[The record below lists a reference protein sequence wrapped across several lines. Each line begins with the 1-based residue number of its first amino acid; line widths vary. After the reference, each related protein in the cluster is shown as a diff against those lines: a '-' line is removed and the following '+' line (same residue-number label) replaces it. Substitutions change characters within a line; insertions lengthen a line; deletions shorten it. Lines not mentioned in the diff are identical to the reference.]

1 MTATKKGKQN
11 KENVLNKLSERF
23 GKTKLG
29 GFVVRHKALAGM
41 MYFIG
46 WYLSGILSQA
56 LYKSNLLMREPD
68 KAKNYEISFGL
79 RNLVQW
85 VTNFPLGLITLILFV
100 ALISWVIVCFI
111 APRMRVEVGTKEK
124 ERNVIK
130 SDNDTYGT
138 SALGTTEEFEDVT
151 QIGKIED
158 CKGIILGQD
167 KESND
172 VITLPTAEDMNYKI
186 KKNNW
191 TWDDI
196 NNNTRNRNIL
206 VIGAPGTMKT
216 RSVIE
221 TSILQAV
228 RRGESIFMTD
238 PKGEG
243 YEKNKSMLESHGYTV
258 RAFNLKDFENSD
270 SWNMLTSLDEKDDSK
285 AKVFAETVVMNA
297 GGDSGDSYWNDN
309 AMNFLKACLL
319 LHNTDSFGLLYDFVT
334 GTNLPDFET
343 AFANSPDRVAALRA
357 FKAFNQCSEQ
367 VKGQIINGL
376 GIMIDVFQ
384 QDNVRNMT
392 DSDEIDLTLP
402 AREKCAYFVI
412 TSDQHSTYNFLA
424 MLFWVMSFINL
435 IEYIDKHKDE
445 NGEPTTL
452 PINMLF
458 DEFSNIGI
466 IPDFTK
472 KISTV
477 RSRNVYLTLIIQ
489 NLAQLQNRYPNGA
502 WEEIASCCDTTIF
515 LGANDLTTAEYIS
528 ERTGIMTTSV
538 KTENNIYERD
548 KIALDRDA
556 TSREVT
562 SDGQRMVMTTDEVLR
577 MKNTDSLLL
586 IRGMN
591 PLLCRKYDYTKHP
604 MSKELKKIRIE
615 DYIPQWRQRKIN
627 FEKEREEE
635 EKRIA
640 EEEAA
645 EREKRIEKA
654 IERQQETNK
663 PTNEKPNDKP
673 TKKAE
678 ETTNQES
685 DSNFGMNLNDML
697 LNFDMPAESSNI
709 SEEIEEDNEE

>member
-1 MTATKKGKQN
+1 M
-11 KENVLNKLSERF
+11 SEKF

-29 GFVVRHKALAGM
+29 GFVIRHKLLAGM

-46 WYLSGILSQA
+46 WYLSGVLSQA
-56 LYKSNLLMREPD
+56 LYKSHLLMRAPD
-68 KAKNYEISFGL
+68 KAENYEVSFGL
-79 RNLVQW
+79 RSLVQW
-85 VTNFPLGLITLILFV
+85 CTNFPTGLITLIVFMAV
-100 ALISWVIVCFI
+100 ISWVIIRFI

-138 SALGTTEEFEDVT
+138 AALGTTEEFEDVA

-167 KESND
+167 KESNE

-216 RSVIE
+216 RSVIQ

-258 RAFNLKDFENSD
+258 RAFNLKDFKNSD
-270 SWNMLTSLDEKDDSK
+270 SWNMLASLDDNDDGN
-285 AKVFAETVVMNA
+285 AKIFAETVIANA
-297 GGDSGDSYWNDN
+297 GGDSNSKDSYWNDN

-319 LHNTDSFGLLYDFVT
+319 LHNTDSFGTLYDFIT

-343 AFANSPDRVAALRA
+343 AFANSPDRVSALRA

-384 QDNVRNMT
+384 QDNVRNIT

-412 TSDQHSTYNFLA
+412 TSDQHSTYDFLA
-424 MLFWVMSFINL
+424 MLFWVMSFIKL

-445 NGEPTTL
+445 NGNPTTL

-466 IPDFTK
+466 IPDFKK

-477 RSRNVYLTLIIQ
+477 RSRHVYLTLIIQ
-489 NLAQLQNRYPNGA
+489 TLPQLQNRYPNGV
-502 WEEIASCCDTTIF
+502 WEEIAACCDITIF
-515 LGANDLTTAEYIS
+515 LGTNDLTTAEYIS
-528 ERTGIMTTSV
+528 KRTGIMTTSV
-538 KTENNIYERD
+538 KTENNMYERD

-562 SDGQRMVMTTDEVLR
+562 SDGQRMVMTTDEVQR

-627 FEKEREEE
+627 FEKEREKE

-640 EEEAA
+640 EEQAA

-654 IERQQETNK
+654 LERQQESTAQADNK
-663 PTNEKPNDKP
+663 TKET
-673 TKKAE
+673 TKK
-678 ETTNQES
+678 TTEQKS
-685 DSNFGMNLNDML
+685 DSSVGMSMNDML
-697 LNFDMPAESSNI
+697 LNFAMPADSSNVN
-709 SEEIEEDNEE
+709 EELEEDNEE

>member
-1 MTATKKGKQN
+1 MTATKKEKQN
-11 KENVLNKLSERF
+11 KENYLDKMSEKF
-23 GKTKLG
+23 EKTKLG
-29 GFVVRHKALAGM
+29 GFVIRHKLLAGM

-46 WYLSGILSQA
+46 WYLSGVLSQA
-56 LYKSNLLMREPD
+56 LYKSHLLMRAPD
-68 KAKNYEISFGL
+68 KAENYEVSFGL
-79 RNLVQW
+79 RSLVQW
-85 VTNFPLGLITLILFV
+85 CTNFPTGLITLIVFMAV
-100 ALISWVIVCFI
+100 ISWVIIRFI

-138 SALGTTEEFEDVT
+138 SALGTTEEFENVA

-206 VIGAPGTMKT
+206 VIGTPGTMKT
-216 RSVIE
+216 RSVIQ

-258 RAFNLKDFENSD
+258 RAFNLKDFDNGD
-270 SWNMLTSLDEKDDSK
+270 SWNMLTSLDDKDDGN

-297 GGDSGDSYWNDN
+297 GGGNGEDSYWNDN

-319 LHNTDSFGLLYDFVT
+319 LHNTDSFGTLYDFVT

-343 AFANSPDRVAALRA
+343 AFANSPDRVSALRA

-384 QDNVRNMT
+384 QDNVRNIT

-445 NGEPTTL
+445 NGDPTTL

-538 KTENNIYERD
+538 KTENNMYERD
-548 KIALDRDA
+548 RIALDRDA

-615 DYIPQWRQRKIN
+615 DYIPRWRQRKIN
-627 FEKEREEE
+627 FEKEREKE

-640 EEEAA
+640 EEQAA

-654 IERQQETNK
+654 LERQQESTAQADNK
-663 PTNEKPNDKP
+663 TKET
-673 TKKAE
+673 TKK
-678 ETTNQES
+678 TTKQKS
-685 DSNFGMNLNDML
+685 DSSVGMSMNDML
-697 LNFDMPAESSNI
+697 LNFAMPADSSNVN
-709 SEEIEEDNEE
+709 EELEEDNEE

>member
-1 MTATKKGKQN
+1 MA
-11 KENVLNKLSERF
+11 V
-23 GKTKLG
+23 
-29 GFVVRHKALAGM
+29 
-41 MYFIG
+41 
-46 WYLSGILSQA
+46 
-56 LYKSNLLMREPD
+56 
-68 KAKNYEISFGL
+68 
-79 RNLVQW
+79 
-85 VTNFPLGLITLILFV
+85 
-100 ALISWVIVCFI
+100 ISWVIIRFI

-138 SALGTTEEFEDVT
+138 AALGTTEEFEDVA

-186 KKNNW
+186 KTNNW

-216 RSVIE
+216 RSVIQ

-243 YEKNKSMLESHGYTV
+243 YEKNKSMLESHDYTV
-258 RAFNLKDFENSD
+258 RAFNLKDFKNSD
-270 SWNMLTSLDEKDDSK
+270 SWNMIASLDDNDDGN
-285 AKVFAETVVMNA
+285 AKIFAETVIANA
-297 GGDSGDSYWNDN
+297 GGDSNSKDSYWNNN

-319 LHNTDSFGLLYDFVT
+319 LHNTDSFGVLYDFVT

-343 AFANSPDRVAALRA
+343 AFANSPDRVSALRA

-384 QDNVRNMT
+384 QDNVRNIT

-412 TSDQHSTYNFLA
+412 TSDQHSTYDFLA
-424 MLFWVMSFINL
+424 MLFWVMSFIKL

-445 NGEPTTL
+445 NGDPTTL

-466 IPDFTK
+466 IPDFKK

-477 RSRNVYLTLIIQ
+477 RSRHVYLTLIIQ
-489 NLAQLQNRYPNGA
+489 TLPQLQNRYPNGV
-502 WEEIASCCDTTIF
+502 WEEIAACCDITIF
-515 LGANDLTTAEYIS
+515 LGTNDLTTAEYIS
-528 ERTGIMTTSV
+528 KRTGIMTTNV
-538 KTENNIYERD
+538 KTENNMYERD

-615 DYIPQWRQRKIN
+615 DYIPRWRQRKIN
-627 FEKEREEE
+627 FEKEREKE

-640 EEEAA
+640 KEQAA

-654 IERQQETNK
+654 LERQQESTAQADNK
-663 PTNEKPNDKP
+663 TKET
-673 TKKAE
+673 TKK
-678 ETTNQES
+678 TTEQKS
-685 DSNFGMNLNDML
+685 DSSVGMSMNDML
-697 LNFDMPAESSNI
+697 LNFAMPADSSNVN
-709 SEEIEEDNEE
+709 EELEEDNEE

>member
-1 MTATKKGKQN
+1 MTATKKEKLN
-11 KENVLNKLSERF
+11 KENHLDKMSKKFE
-23 GKTKLG
+23 KTKLG
-29 GFVVRHKALAGM
+29 GFVIRHKLLAGM

-46 WYLSGILSQA
+46 WYLSGVLSQA
-56 LYKSNLLMREPD
+56 LYKSHLLMRAPD
-68 KAKNYEISFGL
+68 KAENYEVSFGL
-79 RNLVQW
+79 RSLVQW
-85 VTNFPLGLITLILFV
+85 CTNFPTGLITLIVFMAV
-100 ALISWVIVCFI
+100 ISWVIIRFI

-138 SALGTTEEFEDVT
+138 SALGTTEEFKDVA

-216 RSVIE
+216 RSVIQ

-243 YEKNKSMLESHGYTV
+243 YEKNKSMLESHDYTV
-258 RAFNLKDFENSD
+258 RAFNLKDFENGD
-270 SWNMLTSLDEKDDSK
+270 SWNMLASLDDNDDGN
-285 AKVFAETVVMNA
+285 AKIFAETVIANA
-297 GGDSGDSYWNDN
+297 GGDSNSKDSYWNNN

-319 LHNTDSFGLLYDFVT
+319 LHNTDSFGVLYDFVT

-343 AFANSPDRVAALRA
+343 AFANSPDRVSALRA

-384 QDNVRNMT
+384 QDNVRNIT

-412 TSDQHSTYNFLA
+412 TSDQHSTYDFLA
-424 MLFWVMSFINL
+424 MLFWVMSFIKL

-445 NGEPTTL
+445 NGNPTTL

-466 IPDFTK
+466 IPDFKK

-477 RSRNVYLTLIIQ
+477 RSRHVYLTLIIQ
-489 NLAQLQNRYPNGA
+489 TLPQLQNRYPNGV
-502 WEEIASCCDTTIF
+502 WEEIAACCDITIF
-515 LGANDLTTAEYIS
+515 LGTNDLTTAEYIS
-528 ERTGIMTTSV
+528 KRTGIMTTSV
-538 KTENNIYERD
+538 KTENNMYERD
-548 KIALDRDA
+548 RIALDRDA

-615 DYIPQWRQRKIN
+615 DYIPRWRQRKIN
-627 FEKEREEE
+627 FEKEREKE

-640 EEEAA
+640 EEQAA

-654 IERQQETNK
+654 LERQQESTAQANNK
-663 PTNEKPNDKP
+663 TKET
-673 TKKAE
+673 TKK
-678 ETTNQES
+678 TTEQKS
-685 DSNFGMNLNDML
+685 DSSVGMSMNDML
-697 LNFDMPAESSNI
+697 LNFAMPADSSNVN
-709 SEEIEEDNEE
+709 EELEEDNEE

>member
-1 MTATKKGKQN
+1 M
-11 KENVLNKLSERF
+11 SEKF

-29 GFVVRHKALAGM
+29 GFVVRHKLLAGM

-46 WYLSGILSQA
+46 WYLSGVLSQA
-56 LYKSNLLMREPD
+56 LYKSHLLMRAPD
-68 KAKNYEISFGL
+68 KAENYEVSFGL
-79 RNLVQW
+79 RSLVQW
-85 VTNFPLGLITLILFV
+85 CTNFPTGLITLIIFM
-100 ALISWVIVCFI
+100 AIISWLIIRFI
-111 APRMRVEVGTKEK
+111 APRMRVDVGTKEK

-151 QIGKIED
+151 QIGKIEN

-216 RSVIE
+216 RSVIQ

-258 RAFNLKDFENSD
+258 RAFNLKDFENGD
-270 SWNMLTSLDEKDDSK
+270 SWNMLTSLDDKDDGN

-297 GGDSGDSYWNDN
+297 GGGNGEDSYWNDN

-319 LHNTDSFGLLYDFVT
+319 LHNTDSFGALYDFVT

-343 AFANSPDRVAALRA
+343 AFANSPDRVSALRA

-384 QDNVRNMT
+384 QDNVRNIT

-445 NGEPTTL
+445 NGDPTTL

-472 KISTV
+472 RISTV

-538 KTENNIYERD
+538 KTENNMYERD
-548 KIALDRDA
+548 RIALDRDA

-640 EEEAA
+640 EEQAA

-654 IERQQETNK
+654 LERQQEASVQVDNK
-663 PTNEKPNDKP
+663 PK
-673 TKKAE
+673 
-678 ETTNQES
+678 ETTEKATEQKS
-685 DSNFGMNLNDML
+685 DSSVGMNLNDML
-697 LNFDMPAESSNI
+697 LNFDMPADSSNVN
-709 SEEIEEDNEE
+709 EELEEDNEE

>member
-1 MTATKKGKQN
+1 MTATKKEKQN
-11 KENVLNKLSERF
+11 KENHLDKMSEKF

-29 GFVVRHKALAGM
+29 GFVIRHKLLAGM

-46 WYLSGILSQA
+46 WYLSGVLSQA
-56 LYKSNLLMREPD
+56 LYKSHLLMRAPD
-68 KAKNYEISFGL
+68 KAENYEVSFGL
-79 RNLVQW
+79 RSLVQW
-85 VTNFPLGLITLILFV
+85 CTNFPTGLITLIVFMAV
-100 ALISWVIVCFI
+100 ISWVIIRFI

-138 SALGTTEEFEDVT
+138 AALGTTEEFEDVA

-167 KESND
+167 KESNE

-216 RSVIE
+216 RSVIQ

-258 RAFNLKDFENSD
+258 RAFNLKDFKNSD
-270 SWNMLTSLDEKDDSK
+270 SWNMLASLDDNDDGN
-285 AKVFAETVVMNA
+285 AKIFAETVIANA
-297 GGDSGDSYWNDN
+297 GGDSNSKDSYWNDN

-319 LHNTDSFGLLYDFVT
+319 LHNTDSFGTLYDFIT

-343 AFANSPDRVAALRA
+343 AFANSPDRVSALRA

-384 QDNVRNMT
+384 QDNVRNIT

-412 TSDQHSTYNFLA
+412 TSDQHSTYDFLA
-424 MLFWVMSFINL
+424 MLFWVMSFIKL

-445 NGEPTTL
+445 NGNPTTL

-466 IPDFTK
+466 IPDFKK

-477 RSRNVYLTLIIQ
+477 RSRHVYLTLIIQ
-489 NLAQLQNRYPNGA
+489 TLPQLQNRYPNGV
-502 WEEIASCCDTTIF
+502 WEEIAACCDITIF
-515 LGANDLTTAEYIS
+515 LGTNDLTTAEYIS
-528 ERTGIMTTSV
+528 KRTGIMTTSV
-538 KTENNIYERD
+538 KTENNMYERD

-562 SDGQRMVMTTDEVLR
+562 SDGQRMVMTTDEVQR

-627 FEKEREEE
+627 FEKEREKE

-640 EEEAA
+640 EEQAA

-654 IERQQETNK
+654 LERQQESTAQADNK
-663 PTNEKPNDKP
+663 TKET
-673 TKKAE
+673 TKK
-678 ETTNQES
+678 TTEQKS
-685 DSNFGMNLNDML
+685 DSSVGMSMNDML
-697 LNFDMPAESSNI
+697 LNFAMPADSSNVN
-709 SEEIEEDNEE
+709 EELEEDNEE

>member
-1 MTATKKGKQN
+1 MTATKKEKQN
-11 KENVLNKLSERF
+11 KENHLDKMSEKF

-29 GFVVRHKALAGM
+29 GFVIRHKLLAGM

-46 WYLSGILSQA
+46 WYLSGVLSQA
-56 LYKSNLLMREPD
+56 LYKSHLLMRAPD
-68 KAKNYEISFGL
+68 KAENYEVSFGL
-79 RNLVQW
+79 RSLVQW
-85 VTNFPLGLITLILFV
+85 CTNFPTGLITLIVFMAV
-100 ALISWVIVCFI
+100 ISWVIIRFI

-138 SALGTTEEFEDVT
+138 SALGTTEEFEDVA

-172 VITLPTAEDMNYKI
+172 VITLPTTEDMNYKI

-216 RSVIE
+216 RSVIQ

-243 YEKNKSMLESHGYTV
+243 YEKNKSMLESHDYTV
-258 RAFNLKDFENSD
+258 RAFNLKDFENGD
-270 SWNMLTSLDEKDDSK
+270 SWNMLTSLDDKDDGN

-297 GGDSGDSYWNDN
+297 GGGNGEDSYWNDN

-319 LHNTDSFGLLYDFVT
+319 LHNTDSFGALYDFVT

-343 AFANSPDRVAALRA
+343 AFANSPDRVSALRA

-384 QDNVRNMT
+384 QDNVRNIT

-445 NGEPTTL
+445 NGDPTTL

-472 KISTV
+472 RISTV

-538 KTENNIYERD
+538 KTENNMYERD

-615 DYIPQWRQRKIN
+615 DYIPRWRQRKIN
-627 FEKEREEE
+627 FEKEREKE

-640 EEEAA
+640 EEQAA

-654 IERQQETNK
+654 LERQQESTAQADNK
-663 PTNEKPNDKP
+663 TKET
-673 TKKAE
+673 TKK
-678 ETTNQES
+678 TTEQKS
-685 DSNFGMNLNDML
+685 DSSVGMSMNDML
-697 LNFDMPAESSNI
+697 LNFAMPADSSNVN
-709 SEEIEEDNEE
+709 EELEEDNEE

>member
-1 MTATKKGKQN
+1 MTATKKEKQN
-11 KENVLNKLSERF
+11 KENHLDKMSEKF

-29 GFVVRHKALAGM
+29 GFVVRHKLLAGM

-46 WYLSGILSQA
+46 WYLSGVLSQA
-56 LYKSNLLMREPD
+56 LYKSHLLMRAPD
-68 KAKNYEISFGL
+68 KAENYEVSFGL
-79 RNLVQW
+79 RSLVQW
-85 VTNFPLGLITLILFV
+85 CTNFPTGLITLIVFMAV
-100 ALISWVIVCFI
+100 ISWVIIRFI

-138 SALGTTEEFEDVT
+138 SALGTTEEFENVA

-216 RSVIE
+216 RSVIQ

-243 YEKNKSMLESHGYTV
+243 YEKNKSMLESHDYTV
-258 RAFNLKDFENSD
+258 RAFNLKDFENGD
-270 SWNMLTSLDEKDDSK
+270 SWNMLTSLDDKDDGN

-297 GGDSGDSYWNDN
+297 GGGNGEDSYWNDN

-319 LHNTDSFGLLYDFVT
+319 LHNTDSFGALYDFVT

-343 AFANSPDRVAALRA
+343 AFANSPDRVSALRA

-384 QDNVRNMT
+384 QDNVRNIT

-445 NGEPTTL
+445 NGDPTTL

-472 KISTV
+472 RISTV

-538 KTENNIYERD
+538 KTENNMYERD
-548 KIALDRDA
+548 RIALDRDA

-615 DYIPQWRQRKIN
+615 DYIPRWRQRKIN
-627 FEKEREEE
+627 FEKERKEE

-640 EEEAA
+640 EEQAA

-654 IERQQETNK
+654 LERQQESTAQADNK
-663 PTNEKPNDKP
+663 TKET
-673 TKKAE
+673 TKK
-678 ETTNQES
+678 TTEQKS
-685 DSNFGMNLNDML
+685 DSSVGMSMNDML
-697 LNFDMPAESSNI
+697 LNFAMPADSSNVN
-709 SEEIEEDNEE
+709 EELEEDNEE

>member
-1 MTATKKGKQN
+1 MTATKKEKQN
-11 KENVLNKLSERF
+11 KENHLDKMSEKF

-29 GFVVRHKALAGM
+29 GFVIRHKLLAGM

-46 WYLSGILSQA
+46 WYLSGVLSQA
-56 LYKSNLLMREPD
+56 LYKSHLLMRAPD
-68 KAKNYEISFGL
+68 KAENYEVSFGL
-79 RNLVQW
+79 RSLVQW
-85 VTNFPLGLITLILFV
+85 CTNFPTGLITLIVFMAV
-100 ALISWVIVCFI
+100 ISWVIIRFI

-138 SALGTTEEFEDVT
+138 SALGTTEEFEDVA

-186 KKNNW
+186 RKNNW

-216 RSVIE
+216 RSVIQ

-243 YEKNKSMLESHGYTV
+243 YEKNKSMLESHDYTV
-258 RAFNLKDFENSD
+258 RAFNLKDFENGD
-270 SWNMLTSLDEKDDSK
+270 SWNMLTSLDDKDDGN
-285 AKVFAETVVMNA
+285 AKIFAETVIANA
-297 GGDSGDSYWNDN
+297 GGDSNSKDSYWNDN

-319 LHNTDSFGLLYDFVT
+319 LHNTDSFGALYDFIT

-343 AFANSPDRVAALRA
+343 AFANSPDRVSALRA

-384 QDNVRNMT
+384 QDNVRNIT

-445 NGEPTTL
+445 NGDPTTL

-538 KTENNIYERD
+538 KTENNMYERD
-548 KIALDRDA
+548 RIALDRDA

-615 DYIPQWRQRKIN
+615 DYIPRWRQRKIN

-640 EEEAA
+640 EEQAA

-654 IERQQETNK
+654 LERQQESTAQADNK
-663 PTNEKPNDKP
+663 
-673 TKKAE
+673 TK
-678 ETTNQES
+678 ETAKKTTEQKS
-685 DSNFGMNLNDML
+685 DSSVGMSMNDML
-697 LNFDMPAESSNI
+697 LNFAMPADSSNVN
-709 SEEIEEDNEE
+709 EELEEDNEE

>member
-1 MTATKKGKQN
+1 MTATKKEKLN
-11 KENVLNKLSERF
+11 KENHLDKMSEKF
-23 GKTKLG
+23 EKTKLG
-29 GFVVRHKALAGM
+29 GFVIRHKLLAGM

-46 WYLSGILSQA
+46 WYLSGVLSQA
-56 LYKSNLLMREPD
+56 LYKSHLLMRAPD
-68 KAKNYEISFGL
+68 KAENYEVSFGL
-79 RNLVQW
+79 RSLVQW
-85 VTNFPLGLITLILFV
+85 CTNFPTGLITLIVFMAV
-100 ALISWVIVCFI
+100 ISWVIIRFI

-138 SALGTTEEFEDVT
+138 SALGTTEEFKDVA

-216 RSVIE
+216 RSVIQ

-243 YEKNKSMLESHGYTV
+243 YEKNKSMLESHDYTV
-258 RAFNLKDFENSD
+258 RAFNLKDFENGD
-270 SWNMLTSLDEKDDSK
+270 SWNMLTSLDDKDDGN

-297 GGDSGDSYWNDN
+297 GGGNCEDSYWNDN

-319 LHNTDSFGLLYDFVT
+319 LHNTDSFGTLYDFVT

-343 AFANSPDRVAALRA
+343 AFANSPDRVSALRA

-384 QDNVRNMT
+384 QDNVRNIT

-445 NGEPTTL
+445 NGDPTTL

-538 KTENNIYERD
+538 KTENNMYERD
-548 KIALDRDA
+548 RIALDRDA

-615 DYIPQWRQRKIN
+615 DYIPRWRQRKIN
-627 FEKEREEE
+627 FEKERKEE

-640 EEEAA
+640 EEQAA

-654 IERQQETNK
+654 LERQQESTAQADNK
-663 PTNEKPNDKP
+663 TKET
-673 TKKAE
+673 TKK
-678 ETTNQES
+678 TTEQKS
-685 DSNFGMNLNDML
+685 DSSVGMSMNDML
-697 LNFDMPAESSNI
+697 LNFAMPADSSNVN
-709 SEEIEEDNEE
+709 EELEEDNEE

>member
-1 MTATKKGKQN
+1 MTATKKEKQN
-11 KENVLNKLSERF
+11 KENRLDKMSEKF

-29 GFVVRHKALAGM
+29 GFVVRHKLLAGM

-46 WYLSGILSQA
+46 WYLSGVLSQA
-56 LYKSNLLMREPD
+56 LYKSHLLMRAPD
-68 KAKNYEISFGL
+68 KAENYEVSFGL

-85 VTNFPLGLITLILFV
+85 CTNFPTGLITLIIFM
-100 ALISWVIVCFI
+100 AIISWLIIRFI
-111 APRMRVEVGTKEK
+111 APRMRVDVGTKEK

-151 QIGKIED
+151 QIGKIEN

-172 VITLPTAEDMNYKI
+172 VITLPTADDMNYKI

-216 RSVIE
+216 RSVIQ

-243 YEKNKSMLESHGYTV
+243 YEKNKSMLESHDYTV

-270 SWNMLTSLDEKDDSK
+270 SWNMLTSLDDKDDGN
-285 AKVFAETVVMNA
+285 AKVFSETVVMNA
-297 GGDSGDSYWNDN
+297 GGGNGEDSYWNDN

-319 LHNTDSFGLLYDFVT
+319 LHNTDSFGTLYDFVT

-343 AFANSPDRVAALRA
+343 AFANSPDRVSALRA

-384 QDNVRNMT
+384 QDNVRNIT

-445 NGEPTTL
+445 NGDPTTL

-538 KTENNIYERD
+538 KTENNMYERD
-548 KIALDRDA
+548 RIALDRDA

-640 EEEAA
+640 EEQAA

-654 IERQQETNK
+654 LERQQEASVQVDNK
-663 PTNEKPNDKP
+663 PK
-673 TKKAE
+673 
-678 ETTNQES
+678 ETTEKTTEQKS
-685 DSNFGMNLNDML
+685 DSSVGMNLNDML
-697 LNFDMPAESSNI
+697 LNFDMPANSSNVN
-709 SEEIEEDNEE
+709 EELEEDNEE

>member
-1 MTATKKGKQN
+1 MTATKKEKQN
-11 KENVLNKLSERF
+11 KENYLDKMSEKF

-29 GFVVRHKALAGM
+29 GFVIRHKLLAGM

-46 WYLSGILSQA
+46 WYLSGVLSQA
-56 LYKSNLLMREPD
+56 LYKSHLLMRAPD
-68 KAKNYEISFGL
+68 KAENYEVSFGL
-79 RNLVQW
+79 RSLVQW
-85 VTNFPLGLITLILFV
+85 CTNFPTGLITLIVFMAV
-100 ALISWVIVCFI
+100 ISWVIIRFI

-138 SALGTTEEFEDVT
+138 AALGTTEEFEDVA

-167 KESND
+167 KESNE

-216 RSVIE
+216 RSVIQ

-258 RAFNLKDFENSD
+258 RAFNLKDFKNSD
-270 SWNMLTSLDEKDDSK
+270 SWNMLASLDDNDDGN
-285 AKVFAETVVMNA
+285 AKIFAETVIANA
-297 GGDSGDSYWNDN
+297 GGDSNSKDSYWNDN

-319 LHNTDSFGLLYDFVT
+319 LHNTDSFGALYDFIT

-343 AFANSPDRVAALRA
+343 AFANSPDRISALRA

-384 QDNVRNMT
+384 QDNVRNIT

-412 TSDQHSTYNFLA
+412 TSDQHSTYDFLA
-424 MLFWVMSFINL
+424 MLFWVMSFIKL

-445 NGEPTTL
+445 NGDPTTL

-466 IPDFTK
+466 IPDFKK

-477 RSRNVYLTLIIQ
+477 RSRHVYLTLIIQ
-489 NLAQLQNRYPNGA
+489 TLPQLQNRYPNGV
-502 WEEIASCCDTTIF
+502 WEEIAACCDITIF
-515 LGANDLTTAEYIS
+515 LGTNDLTTAEYIS
-528 ERTGIMTTSV
+528 KRTGIMTTNV
-538 KTENNIYERD
+538 KTENNMYERD

-615 DYIPQWRQRKIN
+615 DYIPRWRQRKIN

-640 EEEAA
+640 EEQAA

-654 IERQQETNK
+654 LERQQESTAQADNK
-663 PTNEKPNDKP
+663 TKET
-673 TKKAE
+673 TKK
-678 ETTNQES
+678 TTEQKS
-685 DSNFGMNLNDML
+685 DSSVGMSMNDML
-697 LNFDMPAESSNI
+697 LNFAMPADSSNVN
-709 SEEIEEDNEE
+709 EELEEDNEE

>member
-1 MTATKKGKQN
+1 MTATKKEKQN
-11 KENVLNKLSERF
+11 KENYLDKMSEKF

-29 GFVVRHKALAGM
+29 GFVIRHKLLAGM

-46 WYLSGILSQA
+46 WYLSGVLSQA
-56 LYKSNLLMREPD
+56 LYKSHLLMRAPD
-68 KAKNYEISFGL
+68 KADNYEVSFGL
-79 RNLVQW
+79 RSLVQW
-85 VTNFPLGLITLILFV
+85 CTNFPTGLITLIVFMAV
-100 ALISWVIVCFI
+100 ISWVIIRFI

-138 SALGTTEEFEDVT
+138 SALGTTEEFKDVA

-216 RSVIE
+216 RSVIQ

-243 YEKNKSMLESHGYTV
+243 YEKNKSMLESHDYTV
-258 RAFNLKDFENSD
+258 RAFNLKDFENGD
-270 SWNMLTSLDEKDDSK
+270 SWNMLTSLDDKDNGN

-297 GGDSGDSYWNDN
+297 GGGNGEDSYWNDN

-319 LHNTDSFGLLYDFVT
+319 LHNTDSFGALYDFVT

-343 AFANSPDRVAALRA
+343 AFANSPDRVSALRA

-384 QDNVRNMT
+384 QDNVRNIT

-445 NGEPTTL
+445 NGDPTTL

-472 KISTV
+472 RISTV

-538 KTENNIYERD
+538 KTENNMYERD

-615 DYIPQWRQRKIN
+615 DYIPRWRQRKIN

-640 EEEAA
+640 EEQAA
-645 EREKRIEKA
+645 ERKKRIEKA
-654 IERQQETNK
+654 LERQQESTAQADNK
-663 PTNEKPNDKP
+663 TKET
-673 TKKAE
+673 TKK
-678 ETTNQES
+678 TTEQKS
-685 DSNFGMNLNDML
+685 DSSVGMSMNDML
-697 LNFDMPAESSNI
+697 LNFAMPADSSNVN
-709 SEEIEEDNEE
+709 EELEEDNEE

>member
-1 MTATKKGKQN
+1 MTATKKEKQN
-11 KENVLNKLSERF
+11 KENHLDKMSEKF

-29 GFVVRHKALAGM
+29 DFVIRHKLLAGM

-46 WYLSGILSQA
+46 WYLSGVLSQA
-56 LYKSNLLMREPD
+56 LYKSHLLMRAPD
-68 KAKNYEISFGL
+68 KADNYEVSFGL
-79 RNLVQW
+79 RSLVQW
-85 VTNFPLGLITLILFV
+85 CTNFPTGLITLIVFMAV
-100 ALISWVIVCFI
+100 ISWAIIRFI
-111 APRMRVEVGTKEK
+111 APRMRVDVGTKEK

-138 SALGTTEEFEDVT
+138 SALGTTEEFKDVA

-216 RSVIE
+216 RSVIQ

-243 YEKNKSMLESHGYTV
+243 YEKNKSMLESHDYTV
-258 RAFNLKDFENSD
+258 RAFNLKDFENGD
-270 SWNMLTSLDEKDDSK
+270 SWNMLTSLDDKDDGN

-297 GGDSGDSYWNDN
+297 GGGNCEDSYWNDN

-319 LHNTDSFGLLYDFVT
+319 LHNTDSFGTLYDFVT

-343 AFANSPDRVAALRA
+343 AFANSPDRVSALRA

-384 QDNVRNMT
+384 QDNVRNIT

-445 NGEPTTL
+445 NGDPTTL

-538 KTENNIYERD
+538 KTENNMYERD
-548 KIALDRDA
+548 RIALDRDA

-615 DYIPQWRQRKIN
+615 DYIPRWRQRKIN
-627 FEKEREEE
+627 FEKERKEE

-640 EEEAA
+640 EEQTA

-654 IERQQETNK
+654 LERQQESTAQADNK
-663 PTNEKPNDKP
+663 TKET
-673 TKKAE
+673 TKK
-678 ETTNQES
+678 TTEQKS
-685 DSNFGMNLNDML
+685 DSSVGMSMNDML
-697 LNFDMPAESSNI
+697 LNFAMPADSSNVN
-709 SEEIEEDNEE
+709 EELEEDNEE

>member
-1 MTATKKGKQN
+1 M
-11 KENVLNKLSERF
+11 SEKF
-23 GKTKLG
+23 EKTKLG
-29 GFVVRHKALAGM
+29 GFVIRHKLLAGM

-46 WYLSGILSQA
+46 WYLSGVLSQA
-56 LYKSNLLMREPD
+56 LYKSHLLMRAPD
-68 KAKNYEISFGL
+68 KAENYEVSFGL
-79 RNLVQW
+79 RSLVQW
-85 VTNFPLGLITLILFV
+85 CTNFPTGLITLIVFMAV
-100 ALISWVIVCFI
+100 ISWVIIRFI

-138 SALGTTEEFEDVT
+138 SALGTTEEFKDVA

-216 RSVIE
+216 RSVIQ

-243 YEKNKSMLESHGYTV
+243 YEKNKSMLESHDYTV
-258 RAFNLKDFENSD
+258 RAFNLKDFENGD
-270 SWNMLTSLDEKDDSK
+270 SWNMLTSLDDKDDGN

-297 GGDSGDSYWNDN
+297 GGGNGEDSYWNDN

-319 LHNTDSFGLLYDFVT
+319 LHNTDSFGTLYDFVT

-343 AFANSPDRVAALRA
+343 AFANSPDRVSALRA

-384 QDNVRNMT
+384 QDNVRNIT

-445 NGEPTTL
+445 NGDPTTL

-538 KTENNIYERD
+538 KTENNMYERD
-548 KIALDRDA
+548 RIALDRDA

-615 DYIPQWRQRKIN
+615 DYIPRWRQRKIN
-627 FEKEREEE
+627 FEKERKEE

-640 EEEAA
+640 EEQAA

-654 IERQQETNK
+654 LERQQESTAQADNK
-663 PTNEKPNDKP
+663 TKET
-673 TKKAE
+673 TKK
-678 ETTNQES
+678 TTEQKS
-685 DSNFGMNLNDML
+685 DSSVGMSMNDML
-697 LNFDMPAESSNI
+697 LNFAMPADSSNVN
-709 SEEIEEDNEE
+709 EELEEDNEE

>member
-1 MTATKKGKQN
+1 MTATKKEKQN
-11 KENVLNKLSERF
+11 KENRLDKMSEKF

-29 GFVVRHKALAGM
+29 GFVVRHKLLAGM

-46 WYLSGILSQA
+46 WYLSGVLSQA
-56 LYKSNLLMREPD
+56 LYKSHLLMRAPD
-68 KAKNYEISFGL
+68 KAENYEVSFGL
-79 RNLVQW
+79 RSLVQW
-85 VTNFPLGLITLILFV
+85 CTNFPTGLITLIIFM
-100 ALISWVIVCFI
+100 AIISWLIIRFI
-111 APRMRVEVGTKEK
+111 APRMRVDVGTKEK

-151 QIGKIED
+151 QIGKIEK

-216 RSVIE
+216 RSVIQ

-243 YEKNKSMLESHGYTV
+243 YEKNKSMLESHDYTV
-258 RAFNLKDFENSD
+258 RAFNLKDFENGD
-270 SWNMLTSLDEKDDSK
+270 SWNMLTSLDDKDDGN

-297 GGDSGDSYWNDN
+297 GGGNGEDSYWNDN

-319 LHNTDSFGLLYDFVT
+319 LHNTDSFGTLYDFVT

-343 AFANSPDRVAALRA
+343 AFANSPDRVSALRA

-384 QDNVRNMT
+384 QDNVRNIT

-445 NGEPTTL
+445 NGDPTTL

-538 KTENNIYERD
+538 KTENNMYERD
-548 KIALDRDA
+548 RIALDRDA

-640 EEEAA
+640 EEQAA

-654 IERQQETNK
+654 LERQQEASVQVDNK
-663 PTNEKPNDKP
+663 PK
-673 TKKAE
+673 
-678 ETTNQES
+678 ETTEKTTEQKS
-685 DSNFGMNLNDML
+685 DSSVGMNLNDML
-697 LNFDMPAESSNI
+697 LNFDMPADSSNVN
-709 SEEIEEDNEE
+709 EELEEDNEE

>member
-1 MTATKKGKQN
+1 M
-11 KENVLNKLSERF
+11 SEKF

-29 GFVVRHKALAGM
+29 GFVIRHKLLAGM

-46 WYLSGILSQA
+46 WYLSGVLSQA
-56 LYKSNLLMREPD
+56 LYKSHLLMRAPD
-68 KAKNYEISFGL
+68 KTDNYEVSFGL
-79 RNLVQW
+79 RSLVQW
-85 VTNFPLGLITLILFV
+85 CTNFPTGLITLIVFMAV
-100 ALISWVIVCFI
+100 ISWVIIRFI

-138 SALGTTEEFEDVT
+138 AALGTTEEFKDVA

-167 KESND
+167 KESNE

-216 RSVIE
+216 RSVIQ

-243 YEKNKSMLESHGYTV
+243 YEKNKAMLESHGYTV
-258 RAFNLKDFENSD
+258 RAFNLKDFKNSD
-270 SWNMLTSLDEKDDSK
+270 SWNMLASLDDNDDGN
-285 AKVFAETVVMNA
+285 AKIFAETVIANA
-297 GGDSGDSYWNDN
+297 GGDSNSKDSYWNDN

-319 LHNTDSFGLLYDFVT
+319 LHNTDSFGELYDFIT

-343 AFANSPDRVAALRA
+343 AFANSPDRVSALRA

-384 QDNVRNMT
+384 QDNVRNIT

-412 TSDQHSTYNFLA
+412 TSDQHSTYDFLA
-424 MLFWVMSFINL
+424 MLFWVMSFIKL

-445 NGEPTTL
+445 NGDPTTL

-466 IPDFTK
+466 IPDFKK

-477 RSRNVYLTLIIQ
+477 RSRHVYLTLIIQ
-489 NLAQLQNRYPNGA
+489 TLPQLQNRYPNGV
-502 WEEIASCCDTTIF
+502 WEEIAACCDITIF
-515 LGANDLTTAEYIS
+515 LGTNDLTTAEYIS
-528 ERTGIMTTSV
+528 KRTGIMTTNV
-538 KTENNIYERD
+538 KTENNMYERD

-615 DYIPQWRQRKIN
+615 DYIPRWRQRKIN

-640 EEEAA
+640 EEQAA

-654 IERQQETNK
+654 LERQQESTAQADNK
-663 PTNEKPNDKP
+663 TKET
-673 TKKAE
+673 TKK
-678 ETTNQES
+678 TTEQKS
-685 DSNFGMNLNDML
+685 DSSVGMSMNDML
-697 LNFDMPAESSNI
+697 LNFAMPADSSNVN
-709 SEEIEEDNEE
+709 EELEEDNEE

>member
-1 MTATKKGKQN
+1 M
-11 KENVLNKLSERF
+11 SEKF
-23 GKTKLG
+23 EKTKLG
-29 GFVVRHKALAGM
+29 GFVIRHKLLAGM

-46 WYLSGILSQA
+46 WYLSGVLSQA
-56 LYKSNLLMREPD
+56 LYKSHLLMRAPD
-68 KAKNYEISFGL
+68 KAENYEVSFGL
-79 RNLVQW
+79 RSLVQW
-85 VTNFPLGLITLILFV
+85 CTNFPTGLITLIVFMAV
-100 ALISWVIVCFI
+100 ISWVIIRFI

-138 SALGTTEEFEDVT
+138 SALGTTEEFKDVA

-216 RSVIE
+216 RSVIQN
-221 TSILQAV
+221 SILQAV

-243 YEKNKSMLESHGYTV
+243 YEKNKSMLESHDYTV
-258 RAFNLKDFENSD
+258 RAFNLKDFENGD
-270 SWNMLTSLDEKDDSK
+270 SWNMLTSLDDKDDGN

-297 GGDSGDSYWNDN
+297 GGGNCEDSYWNDN

-319 LHNTDSFGLLYDFVT
+319 LHNTDSFGTLYDFVT

-343 AFANSPDRVAALRA
+343 AFANSPDRVSALRA

-384 QDNVRNMT
+384 QDNVRNIT

-445 NGEPTTL
+445 NGDPTTL

-538 KTENNIYERD
+538 KTENNMYERD
-548 KIALDRDA
+548 RIALDRDA

-615 DYIPQWRQRKIN
+615 DYIPRWRQRKIN
-627 FEKEREEE
+627 FEKERKEE

-640 EEEAA
+640 EEQAA

-654 IERQQETNK
+654 LERQQESTAQADNK
-663 PTNEKPNDKP
+663 TKET
-673 TKKAE
+673 TKK
-678 ETTNQES
+678 TTEQKS
-685 DSNFGMNLNDML
+685 DSSVGMSMNDML
-697 LNFDMPAESSNI
+697 LNFAMPADSSNVN
-709 SEEIEEDNEE
+709 EELEEDNEE

>member
-1 MTATKKGKQN
+1 MTATKKEKQN
-11 KENVLNKLSERF
+11 KENRLDKMSEKF

-29 GFVVRHKALAGM
+29 GFVVRHKLLAGM

-46 WYLSGILSQA
+46 WYLSGVLSQA
-56 LYKSNLLMREPD
+56 LYKSHLLMRAPD
-68 KAKNYEISFGL
+68 KAENYEVSFGL
-79 RNLVQW
+79 RSLVQW
-85 VTNFPLGLITLILFV
+85 CTNFPTGLITLIIFM
-100 ALISWVIVCFI
+100 AIISWLIIRFI
-111 APRMRVEVGTKEK
+111 APRMRVDVGTKEK

-138 SALGTTEEFEDVT
+138 AALGTTEEFEDVA

-172 VITLPTAEDMNYKI
+172 VITLPTAEDMDYKI

-216 RSVIE
+216 RSVIQ

-270 SWNMLTSLDEKDDSK
+270 SWNMLASLDDNDDGN
-285 AKVFAETVVMNA
+285 AKIFAETVIANA
-297 GGDSGDSYWNDN
+297 GGDSNSKDSYWNDN

-319 LHNTDSFGLLYDFVT
+319 LHNTDSFGTLYDFVT

-343 AFANSPDRVAALRA
+343 AFANSPDRVSALRA

-384 QDNVRNMT
+384 QDNVRNIT

-412 TSDQHSTYNFLA
+412 TSDQHSTYDFLA
-424 MLFWVMSFINL
+424 MLFWVMSFIKL

-445 NGEPTTL
+445 NGDPTTL

-466 IPDFTK
+466 IPDFKK

-477 RSRNVYLTLIIQ
+477 RSRHVYLTLIIQ
-489 NLAQLQNRYPNGA
+489 TLPQLQNRYPNGV
-502 WEEIASCCDTTIF
+502 WEEIAACCDITIF
-515 LGANDLTTAEYIS
+515 LGTNDLTTAEYIS
-528 ERTGIMTTSV
+528 KRTGIMTTSV
-538 KTENNIYERD
+538 KTENNMYERD
-548 KIALDRDA
+548 RIALDRDA

-562 SDGQRMVMTTDEVLR
+562 SDGQRMVMTTDEVQR

-640 EEEAA
+640 EEQAA

-654 IERQQETNK
+654 LERQQEASVQVDNK
-663 PTNEKPNDKP
+663 PN
-673 TKKAE
+673 
-678 ETTNQES
+678 ETTEKTTEQK
-685 DSNFGMNLNDML
+685 SNSSVGMNLNDML
-697 LNFDMPAESSNI
+697 LNFDMSADSSNVN
-709 SEEIEEDNEE
+709 EELEEDNEE

>member
-1 MTATKKGKQN
+1 MTATKKEKQN
-11 KENVLNKLSERF
+11 KENRLDKMSEKF

-29 GFVVRHKALAGM
+29 GFVVRHKLLAGM

-46 WYLSGILSQA
+46 WYLSGVLSQA
-56 LYKSNLLMREPD
+56 LYKSHLLMRAPD
-68 KAKNYEISFGL
+68 KAENYEVSFGL
-79 RNLVQW
+79 RSLVQW
-85 VTNFPLGLITLILFV
+85 CTNFPTGLITLIIFM
-100 ALISWVIVCFI
+100 AIISWLIIRFI
-111 APRMRVEVGTKEK
+111 APRMRVDVGTKEK

-138 SALGTTEEFEDVT
+138 AALGTTEEFEDVA

-216 RSVIE
+216 RSVIQ

-258 RAFNLKDFENSD
+258 RAFNLKDFKNSD
-270 SWNMLTSLDEKDDSK
+270 SWNMLASLDDNDDGN
-285 AKVFAETVVMNA
+285 AKIFAETVIANA
-297 GGDSGDSYWNDN
+297 GGDSNSKDSYWNDN

-319 LHNTDSFGLLYDFVT
+319 LHNTDSFGTLYDFVT

-343 AFANSPDRVAALRA
+343 AFANSPDRISALRA

-384 QDNVRNMT
+384 QDNVRNIT

-412 TSDQHSTYNFLA
+412 TSDQHSTYDFLA
-424 MLFWVMSFINL
+424 MLFWVMSFIKL

-445 NGEPTTL
+445 NGDPTTL

-466 IPDFTK
+466 IPDFKK

-477 RSRNVYLTLIIQ
+477 RSRHVYLTLIIQ
-489 NLAQLQNRYPNGA
+489 TLPQLQNRYPNGV
-502 WEEIASCCDTTIF
+502 WEEIAACCDTTIF
-515 LGANDLTTAEYIS
+515 LGTNDLTTAEYIS

-538 KTENNIYERD
+538 KTENNMYERD
-548 KIALDRDA
+548 RIALDRDA

-640 EEEAA
+640 EEQAA

-654 IERQQETNK
+654 LERQQEASVQVDNK
-663 PTNEKPNDKP
+663 PN
-673 TKKAE
+673 
-678 ETTNQES
+678 ETTEKTTEQKS
-685 DSNFGMNLNDML
+685 DSSVGMNLNDML
-697 LNFDMPAESSNI
+697 LNFDMPADSSNVN
-709 SEEIEEDNEE
+709 EELEEDNEE

>member
-1 MTATKKGKQN
+1 MTATKKEKQN
-11 KENVLNKLSERF
+11 KENHLDKMSEKF

-29 GFVVRHKALAGM
+29 GFVIRHKLLAGM

-46 WYLSGILSQA
+46 WYLSGVLSQA
-56 LYKSNLLMREPD
+56 LYKSHLLMRAPD
-68 KAKNYEISFGL
+68 KAENYEVSFGL
-79 RNLVQW
+79 RSLVQW
-85 VTNFPLGLITLILFV
+85 CTNFPTGLITLIFFMAV
-100 ALISWVIVCFI
+100 ISWVIIRFI

-138 SALGTTEEFEDVT
+138 AALGTTEEFEDVA

-167 KESND
+167 KESNE

-216 RSVIE
+216 RSVIQ

-258 RAFNLKDFENSD
+258 RAFNLKDFKNSD
-270 SWNMLTSLDEKDDSK
+270 SWNMLASLDDNDDGN
-285 AKVFAETVVMNA
+285 AKIFAETVIANA
-297 GGDSGDSYWNDN
+297 GGDSNSKDSYWNDN

-319 LHNTDSFGLLYDFVT
+319 LHNTDSFGTLYDFIT

-343 AFANSPDRVAALRA
+343 AFANSPDRVSALRA

-384 QDNVRNMT
+384 QDNVRNIT

-412 TSDQHSTYNFLA
+412 TSDQHSTYDFLA
-424 MLFWVMSFINL
+424 MLFWVMSFIKL

-445 NGEPTTL
+445 NGDPTTL

-466 IPDFTK
+466 IPDFKK

-477 RSRNVYLTLIIQ
+477 RSRHVYLTLIIQ
-489 NLAQLQNRYPNGA
+489 TLPQLQNRYPNGV
-502 WEEIASCCDTTIF
+502 WEEIAACCDITIF
-515 LGANDLTTAEYIS
+515 LGTNDLTTAEYIS
-528 ERTGIMTTSV
+528 KRTGIMTTNV
-538 KTENNIYERD
+538 KTENNMYERD

-615 DYIPQWRQRKIN
+615 DYIPRWRQRKIN

-640 EEEAA
+640 EEQAA

-654 IERQQETNK
+654 LERQQESTAQADNK
-663 PTNEKPNDKP
+663 TKET
-673 TKKAE
+673 TKK
-678 ETTNQES
+678 TTEQKS
-685 DSNFGMNLNDML
+685 DSSVGMSMNDML
-697 LNFDMPAESSNI
+697 LNFAMPADSSNVN
-709 SEEIEEDNEE
+709 EELEEDNEE

>member
-1 MTATKKGKQN
+1 MTATKKEKLN
-11 KENVLNKLSERF
+11 KENHLDKMSEKF
-23 GKTKLG
+23 EKTKLG
-29 GFVVRHKALAGM
+29 GFVIRHKLLAGM

-46 WYLSGILSQA
+46 WYLSGVLSQA
-56 LYKSNLLMREPD
+56 LYKSHLLMRAPD
-68 KAKNYEISFGL
+68 KAENYEVSFGL
-79 RNLVQW
+79 RSLVQW
-85 VTNFPLGLITLILFV
+85 CTNFPTGLITLIVFMAV
-100 ALISWVIVCFI
+100 ISWVIIRFI

-138 SALGTTEEFEDVT
+138 SALGTTEEFKDVA

-216 RSVIE
+216 RSVIQ

-243 YEKNKSMLESHGYTV
+243 YEKNKSMLESHDYTV
-258 RAFNLKDFENSD
+258 RAFNLKDFENGD
-270 SWNMLTSLDEKDDSK
+270 SWNMLTSLDDKDDGN

-297 GGDSGDSYWNDN
+297 GGGNGEDSYWNDN

-319 LHNTDSFGLLYDFVT
+319 LHNTDSFGTLYDFVT

-343 AFANSPDRVAALRA
+343 AFANSPDRVSALRA

-384 QDNVRNMT
+384 QDNVRNIT

-445 NGEPTTL
+445 NGDPTTL

-538 KTENNIYERD
+538 KTENNMYERD
-548 KIALDRDA
+548 RIALDRDA

-615 DYIPQWRQRKIN
+615 DYIPRWRQRKIN
-627 FEKEREEE
+627 FEKERKEE

-640 EEEAA
+640 EEQAA

-654 IERQQETNK
+654 LERQQESTAQADNK
-663 PTNEKPNDKP
+663 TKET
-673 TKKAE
+673 TKK
-678 ETTNQES
+678 TTEQKS
-685 DSNFGMNLNDML
+685 DSSVGMSMNDML
-697 LNFDMPAESSNI
+697 LNFAMPADSSNVN
-709 SEEIEEDNEE
+709 EELEEDNEE

>member
-1 MTATKKGKQN
+1 M
-11 KENVLNKLSERF
+11 SEKF
-23 GKTKLG
+23 EKTKLG
-29 GFVVRHKALAGM
+29 GFVIRHKLLAGM

-46 WYLSGILSQA
+46 WYLSGVLSQA
-56 LYKSNLLMREPD
+56 LYKSHLLMRAPD
-68 KAKNYEISFGL
+68 KAENYEVSFGL
-79 RNLVQW
+79 RSLVQW
-85 VTNFPLGLITLILFV
+85 CTNFPTGLITLIVFMAV
-100 ALISWVIVCFI
+100 ISWVIIRFI

-138 SALGTTEEFEDVT
+138 SALGTTEEFENVA

-216 RSVIE
+216 RSVIQ

-258 RAFNLKDFENSD
+258 RAFNLKDFDNGD
-270 SWNMLTSLDEKDDSK
+270 SWNMLTSLDDKDDGN

-297 GGDSGDSYWNDN
+297 GGGNGEDSYWNDN

-319 LHNTDSFGLLYDFVT
+319 LHNTDSFGTLYDFVT

-343 AFANSPDRVAALRA
+343 AFANSPDRVSALRA

-384 QDNVRNMT
+384 QDNVRNIT

-445 NGEPTTL
+445 NGDPTTL

-538 KTENNIYERD
+538 KTENNMYERD
-548 KIALDRDA
+548 RIALDRDA

-615 DYIPQWRQRKIN
+615 DYIPRWRQRKIN
-627 FEKEREEE
+627 FEKEREKE

-640 EEEAA
+640 EEQAA

-654 IERQQETNK
+654 LERQQESTAQADNK
-663 PTNEKPNDKP
+663 TKET
-673 TKKAE
+673 TKK
-678 ETTNQES
+678 TTKQKS
-685 DSNFGMNLNDML
+685 DSSVGMSMNDML
-697 LNFDMPAESSNI
+697 LNFAMPADSSNVN
-709 SEEIEEDNEE
+709 EELEEDNEE

>member
-1 MTATKKGKQN
+1 M
-11 KENVLNKLSERF
+11 SEKF

-29 GFVVRHKALAGM
+29 GFVVRHKLLAGM

-46 WYLSGILSQA
+46 WYLSGVLSQA
-56 LYKSNLLMREPD
+56 LYKSHLLMRAPD
-68 KAKNYEISFGL
+68 KAENYEVSFGL
-79 RNLVQW
+79 RSLVQW
-85 VTNFPLGLITLILFV
+85 CTNFPTGLITLIIFM
-100 ALISWVIVCFI
+100 AIISWLIIRFI
-111 APRMRVEVGTKEK
+111 APRMRVDVGTKEK

-151 QIGKIED
+151 QIGKIEN

-216 RSVIE
+216 RSVIQ

-270 SWNMLTSLDEKDDSK
+270 SWNMLTSLDDKDDGN

-297 GGDSGDSYWNDN
+297 GGGNGEDSYWNDN

-319 LHNTDSFGLLYDFVT
+319 LHNTDSFGTLYDFVT

-343 AFANSPDRVAALRA
+343 AFANSPDRVSALRA

-384 QDNVRNMT
+384 QDNVRNIT

-538 KTENNIYERD
+538 KTENNMYERD
-548 KIALDRDA
+548 RIALDRDA

-640 EEEAA
+640 EEQAA

-654 IERQQETNK
+654 LERQQEASVQVDNK
-663 PTNEKPNDKP
+663 PN
-673 TKKAE
+673 
-678 ETTNQES
+678 ETTEKTTEQKS
-685 DSNFGMNLNDML
+685 DSSVGMNLNDML
-697 LNFDMPAESSNI
+697 LNFDMPADSSNVN
-709 SEEIEEDNEE
+709 EELEDDNEE

>member
-1 MTATKKGKQN
+1 MTATKKEKQN
-11 KENVLNKLSERF
+11 KENHLDKMSEKF

-29 GFVVRHKALAGM
+29 GFVVRHKLLAGM

-46 WYLSGILSQA
+46 WYLSGVLSQA
-56 LYKSNLLMREPD
+56 LYKSHLLMRAPD
-68 KAKNYEISFGL
+68 KAENYEVSFGL
-79 RNLVQW
+79 RSLVQW
-85 VTNFPLGLITLILFV
+85 CTNFPTGLITLIVFMAV
-100 ALISWVIVCFI
+100 ISWVIIRFI

-138 SALGTTEEFEDVT
+138 AALGTTEEFEDVA

-167 KESND
+167 KESNE

-216 RSVIE
+216 RSVIQ

-258 RAFNLKDFENSD
+258 RAFNLKDFKNSD
-270 SWNMLTSLDEKDDSK
+270 SWNILASLDDNDDGN
-285 AKVFAETVVMNA
+285 AKIFAETVIANA
-297 GGDSGDSYWNDN
+297 GGDSNSKDSYWNDN

-319 LHNTDSFGLLYDFVT
+319 LHNTDSFGTLYDFIT

-343 AFANSPDRVAALRA
+343 AFANSPDRVSALRA

-384 QDNVRNMT
+384 QDNVRNIT

-412 TSDQHSTYNFLA
+412 TSDQHSTYDFLA
-424 MLFWVMSFINL
+424 MLFWVMSFIKL

-445 NGEPTTL
+445 NGNPTTL

-466 IPDFTK
+466 IPDFKK

-477 RSRNVYLTLIIQ
+477 RSRHVYLTLIIQ
-489 NLAQLQNRYPNGA
+489 TLPQLQNRYPNGV
-502 WEEIASCCDTTIF
+502 WEEIAACCDITIF
-515 LGANDLTTAEYIS
+515 LGTNDLTTAEYIS
-528 ERTGIMTTSV
+528 KRTGIMTTSV
-538 KTENNIYERD
+538 KTENNMYERD

-562 SDGQRMVMTTDEVLR
+562 SDGQRMVMTTDEVQR

-627 FEKEREEE
+627 FEKEREKE

-640 EEEAA
+640 EEQAA

-654 IERQQETNK
+654 LERQQESTAQADNK
-663 PTNEKPNDKP
+663 TKET
-673 TKKAE
+673 TKK
-678 ETTNQES
+678 TTEQKS
-685 DSNFGMNLNDML
+685 DSSVGMSMNDML
-697 LNFDMPAESSNI
+697 LNFAMPADSSNVN
-709 SEEIEEDNEE
+709 EELEEDNEE

>member
-1 MTATKKGKQN
+1 MTATKKEKQN
-11 KENVLNKLSERF
+11 KENHLDKMSEKF
-23 GKTKLG
+23 EKTKLG
-29 GFVVRHKALAGM
+29 GFVIRHKLLAGM

-46 WYLSGILSQA
+46 WYLSGVLSQA
-56 LYKSNLLMREPD
+56 LYKSHLLMRAPD
-68 KAKNYEISFGL
+68 KAENYEVSFGL
-79 RNLVQW
+79 RSLVQW
-85 VTNFPLGLITLILFV
+85 CTNFPTGLITLIVFMAV
-100 ALISWVIVCFI
+100 ISWVIIRFI

-138 SALGTTEEFEDVT
+138 SALGTTEEFENVA

-216 RSVIE
+216 RSVIQ

-258 RAFNLKDFENSD
+258 RAFNLKDFDNGD
-270 SWNMLTSLDEKDDSK
+270 SWNMLTSLDDKDDGN

-297 GGDSGDSYWNDN
+297 GGGNGEDSYWNDN

-319 LHNTDSFGLLYDFVT
+319 LHNTDSFGTLYDFVT

-343 AFANSPDRVAALRA
+343 AFANSPDRVSALRA

-384 QDNVRNMT
+384 QDNVRNIT

-445 NGEPTTL
+445 NGDPTTL

-538 KTENNIYERD
+538 KTENNMYERD
-548 KIALDRDA
+548 RIALDRDA

-615 DYIPQWRQRKIN
+615 DYIPRWRQRKIN
-627 FEKEREEE
+627 FEKEREKE

-640 EEEAA
+640 EEQAA

-654 IERQQETNK
+654 LERQQESTAQADNK
-663 PTNEKPNDKP
+663 TKET
-673 TKKAE
+673 TKK
-678 ETTNQES
+678 TTKQKS
-685 DSNFGMNLNDML
+685 DSSVGMSMNDML
-697 LNFDMPAESSNI
+697 LNFAMPADSSNVN
-709 SEEIEEDNEE
+709 EELEEDNEE

>member
-1 MTATKKGKQN
+1 MTATKKEKQN
-11 KENVLNKLSERF
+11 KENHLDKMSEKF

-29 GFVVRHKALAGM
+29 DFVIRHKLLAGM

-46 WYLSGILSQA
+46 WYLSGVLSQA
-56 LYKSNLLMREPD
+56 LYKSHLLMRAPD
-68 KAKNYEISFGL
+68 KADNYEVSFGL
-79 RNLVQW
+79 RSLVQW
-85 VTNFPLGLITLILFV
+85 CTNFPTGLITLIVFMAV
-100 ALISWVIVCFI
+100 ISWAIIRFI
-111 APRMRVEVGTKEK
+111 APRMRVDVGTKEK

-138 SALGTTEEFEDVT
+138 SALGTTEEFKDVA

-216 RSVIE
+216 RSVIQ

-243 YEKNKSMLESHGYTV
+243 YEKNKSMLESHDYTV
-258 RAFNLKDFENSD
+258 RAFNLKDFENGD
-270 SWNMLTSLDEKDDSK
+270 SWNMLTSLDDKDDGN

-297 GGDSGDSYWNDN
+297 GGGNCEDSYWNDN

-319 LHNTDSFGLLYDFVT
+319 LHNTDSFGTLYDFVT

-343 AFANSPDRVAALRA
+343 AFANSPDRVSALRA

-384 QDNVRNMT
+384 QDNVRNIT

-445 NGEPTTL
+445 NGDPTTL

-538 KTENNIYERD
+538 KTENNMYERD
-548 KIALDRDA
+548 RIALDRDA

-615 DYIPQWRQRKIN
+615 DYIPRWRQRKIN
-627 FEKEREEE
+627 FEKERKEE

-640 EEEAA
+640 EEQAA

-654 IERQQETNK
+654 LERQQESTAQADNK
-663 PTNEKPNDKP
+663 TKET
-673 TKKAE
+673 TKK
-678 ETTNQES
+678 TTEQKS
-685 DSNFGMNLNDML
+685 DSSVGMSMNDML
-697 LNFDMPAESSNI
+697 LNFAMPADSSNVN
-709 SEEIEEDNEE
+709 EELEEDNEE

>member
-1 MTATKKGKQN
+1 MTATKKEKQN
-11 KENVLNKLSERF
+11 KENYLDKMSEKF

-29 GFVVRHKALAGM
+29 GFVIRHKLLAGM

-46 WYLSGILSQA
+46 WYLSGVLSQA
-56 LYKSNLLMREPD
+56 LYKSHLLMRAPD
-68 KAKNYEISFGL
+68 KADNYEVSFGL
-79 RNLVQW
+79 RSLVQW
-85 VTNFPLGLITLILFV
+85 CTNFPTGLITLIVFMAV
-100 ALISWVIVCFI
+100 ISWVIIRFI

-138 SALGTTEEFEDVT
+138 SALGTTEEFKDVA

-158 CKGIILGQD
+158 CKGIVLGQD

-216 RSVIE
+216 RSVIQ

-243 YEKNKSMLESHGYTV
+243 YEKNKSMLESHDYTV
-258 RAFNLKDFENSD
+258 RAFNLKDFENGD
-270 SWNMLTSLDEKDDSK
+270 SWNMLTSLDDKDNGN

-297 GGDSGDSYWNDN
+297 GGGNGEDSYWNDN

-319 LHNTDSFGLLYDFVT
+319 LHNTDSFGALYDFVT

-343 AFANSPDRVAALRA
+343 AFANSPDRVSALRA

-384 QDNVRNMT
+384 QDNVRNIT

-445 NGEPTTL
+445 NGDPTTL

-472 KISTV
+472 RISTV

-538 KTENNIYERD
+538 KTENNMYERD

-615 DYIPQWRQRKIN
+615 DYIPRWRQRKIN

-640 EEEAA
+640 EEQAA
-645 EREKRIEKA
+645 ERKKRIEKA
-654 IERQQETNK
+654 LERQQESTAQADNK
-663 PTNEKPNDKP
+663 TKET
-673 TKKAE
+673 TKK
-678 ETTNQES
+678 TTEQKS
-685 DSNFGMNLNDML
+685 DSSVGMSMNDML
-697 LNFDMPAESSNI
+697 LNFAMPADSSNVN
-709 SEEIEEDNEE
+709 EELEEDNEE

>member
-1 MTATKKGKQN
+1 M
-11 KENVLNKLSERF
+11 SEKF

-29 GFVVRHKALAGM
+29 GFVIRHKLLAGM

-46 WYLSGILSQA
+46 WYLSGVLSQA
-56 LYKSNLLMREPD
+56 LYKSHLLMRAPD
-68 KAKNYEISFGL
+68 KADNYEVSFGL
-79 RNLVQW
+79 RSLVQW
-85 VTNFPLGLITLILFV
+85 CTNFPTGLITLIVFMAV
-100 ALISWVIVCFI
+100 ISWVIIRFI

-138 SALGTTEEFEDVT
+138 SALGTTEEFKDVA

-158 CKGIILGQD
+158 CKGIVLGQD

-216 RSVIE
+216 RSVIQ

-243 YEKNKSMLESHGYTV
+243 YEKNKSMLESHDYTV
-258 RAFNLKDFENSD
+258 RAFNLKDFENGD
-270 SWNMLTSLDEKDDSK
+270 SWNMLTSLDDKDNGN

-297 GGDSGDSYWNDN
+297 GGGNGEDSYWNDN

-319 LHNTDSFGLLYDFVT
+319 LHNTDSFGALYDFVT

-343 AFANSPDRVAALRA
+343 AFANSPDRVSALRA

-384 QDNVRNMT
+384 QDNVRNIT

-445 NGEPTTL
+445 NGDPTTL

-472 KISTV
+472 RISTV

-538 KTENNIYERD
+538 KTENNMYERD

-615 DYIPQWRQRKIN
+615 DYIPRWRQRKIN

-640 EEEAA
+640 EEQAA
-645 EREKRIEKA
+645 ERKKRIEKA
-654 IERQQETNK
+654 LERQQESTAQADNK
-663 PTNEKPNDKP
+663 TKET
-673 TKKAE
+673 TKK
-678 ETTNQES
+678 TTEQKS
-685 DSNFGMNLNDML
+685 DSSVGMSMNDML
-697 LNFDMPAESSNI
+697 LNFAMPADSSNVN
-709 SEEIEEDNEE
+709 EELEEDNEE

>member
-1 MTATKKGKQN
+1 M
-11 KENVLNKLSERF
+11 SEKF

-29 GFVVRHKALAGM
+29 GFVIRHKLLAGM

-46 WYLSGILSQA
+46 WYLSGVLSQA
-56 LYKSNLLMREPD
+56 LYKSHLLMRAPD
-68 KAKNYEISFGL
+68 KADNYEVSFGL
-79 RNLVQW
+79 RSLVQW
-85 VTNFPLGLITLILFV
+85 CTNFPTGLITLIVFMAV
-100 ALISWVIVCFI
+100 ISWVIIRFI

-138 SALGTTEEFEDVT
+138 SALGTTEEFKDVA

-216 RSVIE
+216 RSVIQ

-243 YEKNKSMLESHGYTV
+243 YEKNKSMLESHDYTV
-258 RAFNLKDFENSD
+258 RAFNLKDFENGD
-270 SWNMLTSLDEKDDSK
+270 SWNMLTSLDDKDNGN

-297 GGDSGDSYWNDN
+297 GGGNGEDSYWNDN

-319 LHNTDSFGLLYDFVT
+319 LHNTDSFGALYDFVT

-343 AFANSPDRVAALRA
+343 AFANSPDRVSALRA

-384 QDNVRNMT
+384 QDNVRNIT

-445 NGEPTTL
+445 NGDPTTL

-472 KISTV
+472 RISTV

-538 KTENNIYERD
+538 KTENNMYERD

-615 DYIPQWRQRKIN
+615 DYIPRWRQRKIN

-640 EEEAA
+640 EEQAA
-645 EREKRIEKA
+645 ERKKRIEKA
-654 IERQQETNK
+654 LERQQESTAQADNK
-663 PTNEKPNDKP
+663 TKET
-673 TKKAE
+673 TKK
-678 ETTNQES
+678 TTEQKS
-685 DSNFGMNLNDML
+685 DSSVGMSMNDML
-697 LNFDMPAESSNI
+697 LNFAMPADSSNVN
-709 SEEIEEDNEE
+709 EELEEDNEE

>member
-1 MTATKKGKQN
+1 MTATKKEKLN
-11 KENVLNKLSERF
+11 KENHLDKMSEKF

-29 GFVVRHKALAGM
+29 GFVVRHKLLAGM

-46 WYLSGILSQA
+46 WYLSGVLSQA
-56 LYKSNLLMREPD
+56 LYKSHLLMRAPD
-68 KAKNYEISFGL
+68 KAENYEVSFGL
-79 RNLVQW
+79 RSLVQW
-85 VTNFPLGLITLILFV
+85 CTNFPTGLITLIIFM
-100 ALISWVIVCFI
+100 AIISWLIIRFI
-111 APRMRVEVGTKEK
+111 APRMRVDVGTKEK

-151 QIGKIED
+151 QIGKIEN

-216 RSVIE
+216 RSVIQ

-270 SWNMLTSLDEKDDSK
+270 SWNMLTSLDDKDDGN

-297 GGDSGDSYWNDN
+297 GGGNGEDSYWNDN

-319 LHNTDSFGLLYDFVT
+319 LHNTDSFGTLYDFVT

-343 AFANSPDRVAALRA
+343 AFANSPDRVSALRA

-384 QDNVRNMT
+384 QDNVRNIT

-538 KTENNIYERD
+538 KTENNMYERD
-548 KIALDRDA
+548 RIALDRDA

-640 EEEAA
+640 EEQAA

-654 IERQQETNK
+654 LERQQEASVQVDNK
-663 PTNEKPNDKP
+663 PN
-673 TKKAE
+673 
-678 ETTNQES
+678 ETTEKTTEQKS
-685 DSNFGMNLNDML
+685 DSSVGMNLNDML
-697 LNFDMPAESSNI
+697 LNFDMPADSSNVN
-709 SEEIEEDNEE
+709 EELEDDNEE

>member
-1 MTATKKGKQN
+1 MTATKKEKQN
-11 KENVLNKLSERF
+11 KENHLDKMSEKF

-29 GFVVRHKALAGM
+29 GFVIRHKLLAGM

-46 WYLSGILSQA
+46 WYLSGVLSQA
-56 LYKSNLLMREPD
+56 LYKSHLLMRAPD
-68 KAKNYEISFGL
+68 KAENYEVSFGL
-79 RNLVQW
+79 RSLVQW
-85 VTNFPLGLITLILFV
+85 CTNFPTGLITLIVFMAV
-100 ALISWVIVCFI
+100 ISWVIIRFI

-138 SALGTTEEFEDVT
+138 SALGTTEEFEDVA

-216 RSVIE
+216 RSVIQ

-243 YEKNKSMLESHGYTV
+243 YEKNKSMLESHDYTV
-258 RAFNLKDFENSD
+258 RAFNLKDFENGD
-270 SWNMLTSLDEKDDSK
+270 SWNMLTSLDDKDDGN

-297 GGDSGDSYWNDN
+297 GGGNGEDSYWNDN

-319 LHNTDSFGLLYDFVT
+319 LHNTDSFGALYDFVT

-343 AFANSPDRVAALRA
+343 AFANSPDRVSALRA

-384 QDNVRNMT
+384 QDNVRNIT

-445 NGEPTTL
+445 NGDPTTL

-472 KISTV
+472 RISTV

-538 KTENNIYERD
+538 KTENNMYERD

-615 DYIPQWRQRKIN
+615 DYIPRWRQRKIN
-627 FEKEREEE
+627 FEKEREKE

-640 EEEAA
+640 EEQAA

-654 IERQQETNK
+654 LERQQESTAQADNK
-663 PTNEKPNDKP
+663 TKET
-673 TKKAE
+673 TKK
-678 ETTNQES
+678 TTEQKS
-685 DSNFGMNLNDML
+685 DSSVGMSMNDML
-697 LNFDMPAESSNI
+697 LNFAMPADSSNVN
-709 SEEIEEDNEE
+709 EELEEDNEE

>member
-1 MTATKKGKQN
+1 M
-11 KENVLNKLSERF
+11 SEKF

-29 GFVVRHKALAGM
+29 GFVIRHKLLAGM

-46 WYLSGILSQA
+46 WYLSGVLSQA
-56 LYKSNLLMREPD
+56 LYKSHLLMRAPD
-68 KAKNYEISFGL
+68 KAENYEVSFGL
-79 RNLVQW
+79 RSLVQW
-85 VTNFPLGLITLILFV
+85 CTNFPTGLITLIVFMAV
-100 ALISWVIVCFI
+100 ISWVIIRFI

-138 SALGTTEEFEDVT
+138 SALGTTEEFEDVA

-216 RSVIE
+216 RSVIQ

-243 YEKNKSMLESHGYTV
+243 YEKNKSMLESHDYTV
-258 RAFNLKDFENSD
+258 RAFNLKDFENGD
-270 SWNMLTSLDEKDDSK
+270 SWNMLTSLDDKDDGN

-297 GGDSGDSYWNDN
+297 GGGNGEDSYWNDN

-319 LHNTDSFGLLYDFVT
+319 LHNTDSFGALYDFVT

-343 AFANSPDRVAALRA
+343 AFANSPDRVSALRA

-384 QDNVRNMT
+384 QDNVRNIT

-445 NGEPTTL
+445 NGDPTTL

-472 KISTV
+472 RISTV

-538 KTENNIYERD
+538 KTENNMYERD

-615 DYIPQWRQRKIN
+615 DYIPRWRQRKIN
-627 FEKEREEE
+627 FEKERKEE

-640 EEEAA
+640 EEQAA

-654 IERQQETNK
+654 LERQQESTAQADNK
-663 PTNEKPNDKP
+663 
-673 TKKAE
+673 TK
-678 ETTNQES
+678 ETTEKTTEQKS
-685 DSNFGMNLNDML
+685 DSSVGMSMNDML
-697 LNFDMPAESSNI
+697 LNFAMPADSSNVN
-709 SEEIEEDNEE
+709 EELEEDNEE

>member
-1 MTATKKGKQN
+1 MTATKKEKQN
-11 KENVLNKLSERF
+11 KEDYLDKMSEKF

-29 GFVVRHKALAGM
+29 GFVIRHKLLAGM

-46 WYLSGILSQA
+46 WYLSGVLSQA
-56 LYKSNLLMREPD
+56 LYKSHLLMSAPD
-68 KAKNYEISFGL
+68 KAENYEVSFGL
-79 RNLVQW
+79 RSLVQW
-85 VTNFPLGLITLILFV
+85 CTNFPTGLITLIVFMAV
-100 ALISWVIVCFI
+100 ISWVIIRFI

-138 SALGTTEEFEDVT
+138 SALGTTEEFEDVA

-186 KKNNW
+186 KTNNW

-216 RSVIE
+216 RSVIQ

-243 YEKNKSMLESHGYTV
+243 YEKNKSMLESHDYTV

-270 SWNMLTSLDEKDDSK
+270 SWNMIASLDDNDDGN
-285 AKVFAETVVMNA
+285 AKIFAETVIANA
-297 GGDSGDSYWNDN
+297 GGDSNSKDSYWNNN

-319 LHNTDSFGLLYDFVT
+319 LHNTDSFGVLYDFVT

-343 AFANSPDRVAALRA
+343 AFANSPDRVSALRA

-384 QDNVRNMT
+384 QDNVRNIT

-412 TSDQHSTYNFLA
+412 TSDQHSTYDFLA
-424 MLFWVMSFINL
+424 MLFWVMSFIKL

-445 NGEPTTL
+445 HGDPTTL

-466 IPDFTK
+466 IPDFKK

-477 RSRNVYLTLIIQ
+477 RSRHVYLTLIIQ
-489 NLAQLQNRYPNGA
+489 TLPQLQNRYPNGV
-502 WEEIASCCDTTIF
+502 WEEIAACCDITIF
-515 LGANDLTTAEYIS
+515 LGTNDLTTAEYIS

-538 KTENNIYERD
+538 KTENNMYERD
-548 KIALDRDA
+548 RIALDRDA

-615 DYIPQWRQRKIN
+615 DYIPRWRQRKIN
-627 FEKEREEE
+627 FEREREKE

-640 EEEAA
+640 EEQAA

-654 IERQQETNK
+654 LERQQESTAQADNK
-663 PTNEKPNDKP
+663 TKET
-673 TKKAE
+673 TKK
-678 ETTNQES
+678 TTEQKS
-685 DSNFGMNLNDML
+685 DSSVGMSMNDML
-697 LNFDMPAESSNI
+697 LNFAMPADSSNVN
-709 SEEIEEDNEE
+709 EELEEDNEE

>member
-1 MTATKKGKQN
+1 MTATKKEKQN
-11 KENVLNKLSERF
+11 KENHLDKMSEKF

-29 GFVVRHKALAGM
+29 GFVVRHKLLAGM

-46 WYLSGILSQA
+46 WYLSGVLSQA
-56 LYKSNLLMREPD
+56 LYKSHLLMRAPD
-68 KAKNYEISFGL
+68 KAENYEVSFGL
-79 RNLVQW
+79 RSLVQW
-85 VTNFPLGLITLILFV
+85 CTNFPTGLITLIVFMAV
-100 ALISWVIVCFI
+100 ISWVIIRFI

-138 SALGTTEEFEDVT
+138 SALGTTEEFENVA

-216 RSVIE
+216 RSVIQ

-243 YEKNKSMLESHGYTV
+243 YEKNKSMLESHDYTV
-258 RAFNLKDFENSD
+258 RAFNLKDFENGD
-270 SWNMLTSLDEKDDSK
+270 SWNMLTSLDDKDDGN

-297 GGDSGDSYWNDN
+297 GGGNGEDSYWNDN

-319 LHNTDSFGLLYDFVT
+319 LHNTDSFGALYDFVT

-343 AFANSPDRVAALRA
+343 AFANSPDRVSALRA

-384 QDNVRNMT
+384 QDNVRNIT

-445 NGEPTTL
+445 NGDPTTL

-472 KISTV
+472 RISTV

-538 KTENNIYERD
+538 KTENNMYERD
-548 KIALDRDA
+548 RIALDRDA

-615 DYIPQWRQRKIN
+615 DYIPRWRQRKIN

-640 EEEAA
+640 EEQAA

-654 IERQQETNK
+654 LERQQESTAQADNK
-663 PTNEKPNDKP
+663 TKET
-673 TKKAE
+673 TKK
-678 ETTNQES
+678 TTEQKS
-685 DSNFGMNLNDML
+685 DSSVGMSMNDML
-697 LNFDMPAESSNI
+697 LNFAMPADSSNVN
-709 SEEIEEDNEE
+709 EELEEDNEE

>member
-1 MTATKKGKQN
+1 VTATKKEKQN
-11 KENVLNKLSERF
+11 KENYLDKMSEKF
-23 GKTKLG
+23 EKTKLG
-29 GFVVRHKALAGM
+29 GFVIRHKLLAGM

-46 WYLSGILSQA
+46 WYLSGVLSQA
-56 LYKSNLLMREPD
+56 LYKSHLLMRAPD
-68 KAKNYEISFGL
+68 KAENYEVSFGL
-79 RNLVQW
+79 RSLVQW
-85 VTNFPLGLITLILFV
+85 CTNFPTGLITLIVFMAV
-100 ALISWVIVCFI
+100 ISWVIIRFI

-138 SALGTTEEFEDVT
+138 SALGTTEEFENVA

-206 VIGAPGTMKT
+206 VIGTPGTMKT
-216 RSVIE
+216 RSVIQ

-258 RAFNLKDFENSD
+258 RAFNLKDFDNGD
-270 SWNMLTSLDEKDDSK
+270 SWNMLTSLDDKDDGN

-297 GGDSGDSYWNDN
+297 GGGNGEDSYWNDN

-319 LHNTDSFGLLYDFVT
+319 LHNTDSFGTLYDFVT

-343 AFANSPDRVAALRA
+343 AFANSPDRVSALRA

-384 QDNVRNMT
+384 QDNVRNIT

-445 NGEPTTL
+445 NGDPTTL

-538 KTENNIYERD
+538 KTENNMYERD
-548 KIALDRDA
+548 RIALDRDA

-615 DYIPQWRQRKIN
+615 DYIPRWRQRKIN
-627 FEKEREEE
+627 FEKEREKE

-640 EEEAA
+640 EEQAA

-654 IERQQETNK
+654 LERQQESTAQADNK
-663 PTNEKPNDKP
+663 TKET
-673 TKKAE
+673 TKK
-678 ETTNQES
+678 TTKQKS
-685 DSNFGMNLNDML
+685 DSSVGMSMNDML
-697 LNFDMPAESSNI
+697 LNFAMPADSSNVN
-709 SEEIEEDNEE
+709 EELEEDNEE